1 MHSRVARRYAS
12 ALMSFVAEQKKSEA
26 LVADLQTVRDAI
38 ASSREL
44 RHLLGSP
51 VIPAAK
57 KREVVAAVFRKK
69 VAEPVLAYL
78 ALVVSHGRE
87 KFLADILDEFFAL
100 RDEALGIV
108 GVDVGTAAKFS
119 AKQEKELVKRLEEFT
134 RKKVRVTFSLDA
146 ALKGG
151 FVARI
156 GDTLLDASV
165 RHQLDVLRERLKP
178 GGAEIN

>member
-1 MHSRVARRYAS
+1 MVSRVAHRYAS
-12 ALMSFVAEQKKSEA
+12 ALMGFVSEQKKSEA
-26 LVADLQTVRDAI
+26 LVADLQLVRDAI

-44 RHLLGSP
+44 RLLLASP
-51 VIPAAK
+51 VVPHAK
-57 KREVVAAVFRKK
+57 KRETVAAIFRKS
-69 VAEPVLAYL
+69 VGQPVLAYL
-78 ALVVSHGRE
+78 ALVVTRGRE
-87 KFLADILDEFFAL
+87 TILADILDEFFRL

-108 GVDVGTAAKFS
+108 GVTVGTAAKFS

-134 RKKVRVTFSLDA
+134 GKNVRVTFSLDA

-156 GDTLLDASV
+156 GDTMLDASV